1 MYRPVQLQQQ
11 PQQSQQQQ
19 QQSVKPALF
28 SQRNI
33 DALENAI
40 AQDFQGRI
48 GALSPQQKD
57 RLGRT
62 VEHYINEVYEIQG
75 EKPLANL
82 NREVMRAA
90 SSDFTK
96 YLQRKDA
103 VRTAT
108 ETPVKTVMNE
118 SLFQETGKR
127 FELLQQERQEVKALP
142 PPAPD
147 FRISLDDDGPTSAD
161 LFEKAKKAREAEA
174 LRLISTQSDAM
185 DRVDAGLVRRNNAD
199 DMFRQQQQ
207 QMSKATDLAL
217 FERRTQPKPME
228 MPLIVPPDRRELMLP
243 TSVSIAANTAPLALD
258 YQPRNLIVP
267 ASSMIPP
274 FQYPLQLEPAPTL
287 REMGQ
292 ANGNP
297 TITEPQITSVQ
308 KRNLQQ
314 DVLIKQDDFLSWREI
329 ENNLYVY
336 SGDRD
341 WLKNVRENRYSFT
354 VNFDPANNG
363 QQLPPSPAA
372 QQRFKNITRIELV
385 KAIVPAEALDVLI
398 TRDGTNASPFNVTSY
413 QTSVL
418 SLPYITTQIQELDGN
433 NYGTDNFLDRSFGV
447 LQYDANW
454 YSDPASLV
462 NPQDSRGYLAM
473 IPKFMKSQRVYHPTP
488 LATLQKMTISLLR
501 PDGSLVSNS
510 ADTLDIN
517 SAFAGDNG
525 TFGPSLY
532 DATSGAPLFAP
543 KYFFIQTKTYFS
555 RFQVAVGD
563 RIQVAGYSYD
573 DATLTANPGL
583 ADFSNWLNRSEGHL
597 VAAIGYSTTIPSG
610 GSAPYNLDG
619 PNDVGYANYIIIQA
633 RYVDPTTGSTDLLPF
648 DNITAALRDNT
659 SNMLLP
665 RRLINLNRQTQL
677 VFRVITRE
685 MDSVGQLRPDN
696 F

>member
-11 PQQSQQQQ
+11 PQAQ

-33 DALENAI
+33 DALENAL
-40 AQDFQGRI
+40 AQDFQGRM
-48 GALSPQQKD
+48 GPLNPQQQD

-75 EKPLANL
+75 EKPLATL
-82 NREVMRAA
+82 NREIMRAA
-90 SSDFTK
+90 SADFGK

-103 VRTAT
+103 VRAAPETA
-108 ETPVKTVMNE
+108 VKTVMNE
-118 SLFQETGKR
+118 TLFQETGKR
-127 FELLQQERQEVKALP
+127 FEILQQERQEVKALP

-147 FRISLDDDGPTSAD
+147 FRISLDDDGPSSAD

-174 LRLISTQSDAM
+174 LRLISTQADAM
-185 DRVDAGLVRRNNAD
+185 DRVDAGVVRRNTAD

-207 QMSKATDLAL
+207 NMSRATDLAL
-217 FERRTQPKPME
+217 QERRTQPKAME

-243 TSVSIAANTAPLALD
+243 ASVSIAANPGPLALD
-258 YQPRNLIVP
+258 YQPRNVLVP
-267 ASSMIPP
+267 GSSMIPP
-274 FQYPLQLEPAPTL
+274 FQYPLALEPAPTL

-314 DVLIKQDDFLSWREI
+314 DVLIKQDDFLSWREV
-329 ENNLYVY
+329 ENNLFVY

-372 QQRFKNITRIELV
+372 QQRFKDITRIELV
-385 KAIVPAEALDVLI
+385 KAILPAESLDVLI
-398 TRDGTNASPFNVTSY
+398 AREGSSFVTSY
-413 QTSVL
+413 QSSVL
-418 SLPYITTQIQELDGN
+418 SMPYITTQIQELDAN

-454 YSDPASLV
+454 YSDPTSLV

-473 IPKFMKSQRVYHPTP
+473 IPKFMKCQRVYHPTP
-488 LATLQKMTISLLR
+488 LATLQKMSISMLR
-501 PDGSLVSNS
+501 PDGSLISNS
-510 ADTLDIN
+510 ADTLDIDT
-517 SAFAGDNG
+517 AYAGDNITGG
-525 TFGPSLY
+525 TFLASNYRTTEPVTGYPY
-532 DATSGAPLFAP
+532 
-543 KYFFIQTKTYFS
+543 YFFIKTKTYFS

-573 DATLTANPGL
+573 DATLAANPGL
-583 ADFSNWLNRSEGHL
+583 ADFSNWLNRSEGHQ
-597 VAAIGYSTTIPSG
+597 VAAIGYSAPSAFYSG
-610 GSAPYNLDG
+610 DG
-619 PNDVGYANYIIIQA
+619 ANNVGYANFIIIQA
-633 RYVDPTTGSTDLLPF
+633 RYADPTTGSTALVPF
-648 DNITAALRDNT
+648 TNITSALAANT
-659 SNMLLP
+659 TNLLLP
-665 RRLINLNRQTQL
+665 RRLINLNRQIQL
-677 VFRVITRE
+677 VFRVVTRV
-685 MDSVGQLRPDN
+685 MDPVGQLRPDN
-696 F
+696 A

>member
-1 MYRPVQLQQQ
+1 MYRPVQQQQ
-11 PQQSQQQQ
+11 PQQ
-19 QQSVKPALF
+19 QQSVKPAFF

-40 AQDFQGRI
+40 AQDFQARTGP
-48 GALSPQQKD
+48 LNSQQKD
-57 RLGRT
+57 RLGRM
-62 VEHYINEVYEIQG
+62 VEYYINEVYEVQG
-75 EKPLANL
+75 EKQLALL

-90 SSDFTK
+90 TSDFNK

-103 VRTAT
+103 VRAAP

-142 PPAPD
+142 TPAPD
-147 FRISLDDDGPTSAD
+147 FRISLNDEGPTSAE

-174 LRLISTQSDAM
+174 LRLVATQADGM
-185 DRVDAGLVRRNNAD
+185 DRVDPGLVGRNNAD
-199 DMFRQQQQ
+199 DMFRQQQH

-217 FERRTQPKPME
+217 HERRTQAKPME
-228 MPLIVPPDRRELMLP
+228 MPLIIPPDRRELMLP
-243 TSVSIAANTAPLALD
+243 TSISVAGNQGPLALE
-258 YQPRNLIVP
+258 YQPRNVLVG
-267 ASSMIPP
+267 ASSLPPP
-274 FQYPLQLEPAPTL
+274 FQTPLLLEPAPTL

-297 TITEPQITSVQ
+297 TITEPYITSAQ

-314 DVLIKQDDFLSWREI
+314 DVLIKQDDVVSWREI
-329 ENNLYVY
+329 ENNLFVY

-385 KAIVPAEALDVLI
+385 KAIVPAESLDVLI
-398 TRDGTNASPFNVTSY
+398 TRDGTNLSPYSVTTY
-413 QTSVL
+413 QNNVL

-454 YSDPASLV
+454 YSDPASLIS
-462 NPQDSRGYLAM
+462 PQDSRGYLAM
-473 IPKFMKSQRVYHPTP
+473 IPKFMKCQRVYHPTP
-488 LATLQKMTISLLR
+488 LATLQKMSISLLR

-517 SAFAGDNG
+517 SAFASDNG
-525 TFGPSLY
+525 TFSPSLY
-532 DATSGAPLFAP
+532 DATGVPGPSP

-555 RFQVAVGD
+555 RFQISVGD

-573 DATLTANPGL
+573 DATLAANPGL

-597 VAAIGYSTTIPSG
+597 VAAIGYSATIPTG
-610 GSAPYNLDG
+610 GSAPYTADG

-648 DNITAALRDNT
+648 DNITNALRNNT
-659 SNMLLP
+659 SNLLLP
-665 RRLINLNRQTQL
+665 RRLINLNRQIQL
-677 VFRVITRE
+677 VFRVVTRE